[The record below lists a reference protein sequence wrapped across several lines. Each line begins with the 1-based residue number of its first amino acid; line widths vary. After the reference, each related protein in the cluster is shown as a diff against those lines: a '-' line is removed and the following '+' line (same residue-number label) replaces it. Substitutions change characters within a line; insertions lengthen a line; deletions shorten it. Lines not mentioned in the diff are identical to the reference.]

1 MWILDACLLMAL
13 LAILV
18 VVPRWLKQLKGLREE
33 LQRLSLCF
41 VQATNEAGAA
51 IEELRALTT
60 TEQQSLHEAR
70 KKALSTADDLEF
82 LRQKAENL
90 CSKLEAVA
98 AAGRPVTRRGYVPE
112 TPAPAVA
119 VEPTSKAEE
128 ALKEAMRHV

>member
-1 MWILDACLLMAL
+1 MWILDACLLTAL

-112 TPAPAVA
+112 TPAPAV
-119 VEPTSKAEE
+119 EPTSKAEE